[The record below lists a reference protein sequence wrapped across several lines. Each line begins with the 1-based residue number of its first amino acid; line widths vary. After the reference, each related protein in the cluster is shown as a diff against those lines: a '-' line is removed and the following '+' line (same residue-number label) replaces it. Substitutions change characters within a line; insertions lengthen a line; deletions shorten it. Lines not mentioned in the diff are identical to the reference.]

1 MTPST
6 WRTTSFW
13 AAALSVTIGATANA
27 DEKPCRRN
35 ADGSVTCS
43 EAGLKTLTDAVL
55 DARAQN
61 VALVAKLD
69 AAQVDKVEL
78 RHMVDVCR
86 ADLKAVPPP
95 PDPTWQ
101 RVGYALGV
109 AGGAMLASVP
119 WADAFDRRAALG
131 AFGAASLAAGFVFV
145 TW

>member
-1 MTPST
+1 LAACLLAL
-6 WRTTSFW
+6 TS
-13 AAALSVTIGATANA
+13 LSARA

-61 VALVAKLD
+61 VAFVAKLD
-69 AAQVDKVEL
+69 AAQVDKIEL
-78 RHMVDVCR
+78 RHIIDVCR
-86 ADLKAVPPP
+86 AELRLVPPP

-101 RVGYALGV
+101 RVGYSLGV
-109 AGGAMLASVP
+109 VGSALLTTAFFVDGA
-119 WADAFDRRAALG
+119 DRRAALG
-131 AFGAASLAAGFVFV
+131 GFGAASLAAGFAFV

>member
-1 MTPST
+1 LLAST
-6 WRTTSFW
+6 
-13 AAALSVTIGATANA
+13 AARA

-69 AAQVDKVEL
+69 AAQVDKTEL
-78 RHMVDVCR
+78 RHLLDVCR
-86 ADLKAVPPP
+86 ADLRAVPPP

-101 RVGYALGV
+101 RVGYSLGV
-109 AGGAMLASVP
+109 VGGAMLTTALFVEG
-119 WADAFDRRAALG
+119 ADRRSALG
-131 AFGAASLAAGFVFV
+131 GFGAAALAAGFVAV

>member
-1 MTPST
+1 MAACLLAL
-6 WRTTSFW
+6 TSLP
-13 AAALSVTIGATANA
+13 ARA
-27 DEKPCRRN
+27 DDKPCRRN

-69 AAQVDKVEL
+69 AAQVDKVQL

-86 ADLKAVPPP
+86 AELRLVPPP
-95 PDPTWQ
+95 PDLTLQ
-101 RVGYALGV
+101 RVGYSLGVVGSALLTSAFFVDGVDRRSALG
-109 AGGAMLASVP
+109 G
-119 WADAFDRRAALG
+119 
-131 AFGAASLAAGFVFV
+131 FGAAFVATGFAFV

>member
-1 MTPST
+1 LAACLLAL
-6 WRTTSFW
+6 TS
-13 AAALSVTIGATANA
+13 LSARA

-69 AAQVDKVEL
+69 AAQVDKIEL

-86 ADLKAVPPP
+86 AELRLVPPP
-95 PDPTWQ
+95 PDPTRQ
-101 RVGYALGV
+101 KVGYSLGVVGSALLTSAFFVDGADRRSALG
-109 AGGAMLASVP
+109 G
-119 WADAFDRRAALG
+119 
-131 AFGAASLAAGFVFV
+131 FGAAFVATGFALV

>member
-1 MTPST
+1 MAACLLAL
-6 WRTTSFW
+6 TS
-13 AAALSVTIGATANA
+13 LSARA

-69 AAQVDKVEL
+69 AAQVDKIEL

-86 ADLKAVPPP
+86 AELRLVPPP

-101 RVGYALGV
+101 KVGYSLGVVGSALLTTAFFVDGVDRRSALG
-109 AGGAMLASVP
+109 G
-119 WADAFDRRAALG
+119 
-131 AFGAASLAAGFVFV
+131 FGAAFVATGFGLV

>member
-1 MTPST
+1 LLAST
-6 WRTTSFW
+6 
-13 AAALSVTIGATANA
+13 AARA

-61 VALVAKLD
+61 VALTSKLD
-69 AAQVDKVEL
+69 AAQVDKTEL
-78 RHMVDVCR
+78 RHLLDVCR

-95 PDPTWQ
+95 SDPTWQ
-101 RVGYALGV
+101 RVGYSLGV
-109 AGGAMLASVP
+109 VGGAMIASVP
-119 WADAFDRRAALG
+119 WADTVDRRAALG
-131 AFGAASLAAGFVFV
+131 GFGAAALAAGFLVV